1 MKTPL
6 IQLYLAGDR
15 RLIHLTPATAGTAY
29 DLFANVNPGYLRRIR
44 TSFESNDSCLY
55 KLWHS
60 SYFGAVDWHDVRTI
74 ESELNRQVIDNNL
87 DLVENEGRLFDGATN
102 AIDICKGRTPSSYI
116 FRYGMKF
123 TVEPLIK
130 TKLFGM
136 KNIDLF
142 WQDRDLNFHY
152 VCYCGLI
159 SSPHQEQI
167 KLLFRY
173 PLDLSKTWTFML
185 SEFQPRQILKIRSI
199 SPCKGFY
206 LKC

>member
-1 MKTPL
+1 MKTPP
-6 IQLYLAGDR
+6 IQLHLAGDR
-15 RLIHLTPATAGTAY
+15 RLIRLTTATVRNAY
-29 DLFANVNPGYLRRIR
+29 HQFASVNPGYLRRLIR
-44 TSFESNDSCLY
+44 SFESNDRYLY
-55 KLWHS
+55 QLWNS
-60 SYFGAVDWHDVRTI
+60 SYFDAVDRNGVTTI
-74 ESELNRQVIDNNL
+74 ESELNRQVIDNNFH
-87 DLVENEGRLFDGATN
+87 LVENENILFDGATN
-102 AIDICKGRTPSSYI
+102 AIDICKNRTPSSYI

-123 TVEPLIK
+123 MVEPLMK
-130 TKLFGM
+130 TKMFGM

-152 VCYCGLI
+152 VCYCGLL
-159 SSPHQEQI
+159 SSPRQEQI

-173 PLDLSKTWTFML
+173 PLDLSKTWTFIL

>member
-1 MKTPL
+1 MKTPS
-6 IQLYLAGDR
+6 IQLSLVGDR
-15 RLIHLTPATAGTAY
+15 RLICLTTATVRTAY
-29 DLFANVNPGYLRRIR
+29 HQFAAVNRGYTRRIAR
-44 TSFESNDSCLY
+44 SFDPNDSCLY
-55 KLWHS
+55 ELLNS
-60 SYFGAVDWHDVRTI
+60 SYFDTVGRNDIRTI

-87 DLVENEGRLFDGATN
+87 HLVENEARLFDGATN

-123 TVEPLIK
+123 TVEPLTK
-130 TKLFGM
+130 TKMFGM

-152 VCYCGLI
+152 VCYCGLL
-159 SSPHQEQI
+159 SSPRQQQI

-173 PLDLSKTWTFML
+173 PLDLSKTWTFTL

-199 SPCKGFY
+199 SPCKGFSF
-206 LKC
+206 KH